1 MRLLYKISEWFRL
14 QSLFHRLG
22 LHVTRAVNVVCLEPL
37 LYRRLKKTGKLFFVQ
52 IGANDGIFRDPLY
65 EFVTRHHEQIAGLA
79 LEPVKETF
87 QKLQA
92 NYAKYPHVTPVNV
105 AIHTTKKKLNIYKV
119 DPEFYGKLPEWVR
132 GIASFDKDHYRTLGV
147 PPEAMITESIRCVT
161 LDELVSQYD
170 VEHIDL
176 LQIDTEGYDAEI
188 IKSIDFSKVKPS
200 IIRFEHNLEA
210 NKMEPA
216 AFTVLSNLLHLHG
229 YDVILETQDATA
241 YQLDA
246 VL

>member
-1 MRLLYKISEWFRL
+1 MQLLYKFSQWFRL
-14 QSLFHRLG
+14 QNLFHKLG
-22 LHVTRAVNVVCLEPL
+22 LHVSRRVNVVCLEPL

-52 IGANDGIFRDPLY
+52 IGANDGVYRDPLF
-65 EFVTRHHEQIAGLA
+65 EFVTKHHDQIAGLA
-79 LEPVKETF
+79 LEPMQETF

-92 NYAKYPHVTPVNV
+92 NYAKYPHVTPVNA
-105 AIHTTKKKLNIYKV
+105 AIHTTEKQIDIHKV
-119 DPEFYGKLPEWVR
+119 DPAYLGKLPEWAR
-132 GIASFDKDHYRTLGV
+132 GIASFDKEHYKALNV
-147 PPEAMITESIRCVT
+147 PAEAMITETVRCLT
-161 LDELVSQYD
+161 FDELVRQYD

-188 IKSIDFSKVKPS
+188 IKSIDFSKIKPS

-210 NKMEPA
+210 GKMDTT
-216 AFTVLSNLLHLHG
+216 AFTDLANFMHQDG

>member
-1 MRLLYKISEWFRL
+1 MQLLYKFSQWFRL
-14 QSLFHRLG
+14 QSLFHMLG
-22 LHVTRAVNVVCLEPL
+22 LHVSRMVNVVCLEPL
-37 LYRRLKKTGKLFFVQ
+37 LYRRLKKRGKLFFVQ
-52 IGANDGIFRDPLY
+52 IGANDGVYRDPLF
-65 EFVTRHHEQIAGLA
+65 EFVTRHHDKIAGLA
-79 LEPVKETF
+79 LEPMQETF

-92 NYAKYPHVTPVNV
+92 NYAKYPHVTPVNA
-105 AIHTTKKKLNIYKV
+105 AIHTTVKQLEIYKV
-119 DPEFYGKLPEWVR
+119 DPAYPGKLPEWVR
-132 GIASFDKDHYRTLGV
+132 GIASFDKEHYRSLNV
-147 PPEAMITESIRCVT
+147 PAEAMITETVRCQT
-161 LDELVSQYD
+161 FDELVDQYD

-188 IKSIDFSKVKPS
+188 IKSIDFSKIKPS

-210 NKMEPA
+210 GSMDTAE
-216 AFTVLSNLLHLHG
+216 FTQLADLLRQHG